1 MEAEVEA
8 ARPDQARRT
17 LAACRR
23 VWVGVALFSA
33 CLNLLT
39 LAVPLY
45 MMQIYDRVLTT
56 RSIDTLLALSAMVAG
71 ALAVLGLLDAL
82 RRRVAVRVGAW
93 LDRAL
98 SGAVLSG
105 SVHEALRAG
114 GNGSAQGLRDLAAV
128 RDYVGGPAVL
138 PLFDAPWA
146 PLFLACVFLVHP
158 VLGWIGLGG
167 AVALLAC
174 AVLNDIGTRRRLV
187 EANHASTRGLN
198 AADTALRN
206 ADTIAAMGMLAALTR
221 RWQEAVAHERGLQVA
236 ASDVSGS
243 VVALAKSLRFGL
255 QVAML
260 GVGGYLV
267 IGNEMSAGGIIAS
280 AVVLARGLAPIEQLI
295 GTWRAFVGARTAW
308 RRLRAL
314 LVRSPQEAAGLSL
327 PRPTGRLDVEA
338 VRYAPPGARE
348 AVLNDV
354 SVGLEPAEVLGVVG
368 PSGAG
373 KSTLA
378 RLLVGSLVPTAGHV
392 RLDGAEVSAWRG
404 RHLGYMPQSIELL
417 PGTVRDNIARLQ
429 EAADEEVVAASQL
442 AGAHDMVLRLPEG
455 YDTRLGDGGVAVSGG
470 QRQLIAL
477 ARAVFG
483 EPALVVLDEPNA
495 HLDAAGESG
504 LLETVKRL
512 REQGA
517 TVVVVSQRPG
527 ILRRVDKVLMLHD
540 GSVVR
545 FEPAAAMF
553 RELRQAAQRG
563 AQRSDHEA

>member
-1 MEAEVEA
+1 M
-8 ARPDQARRT
+8 
-17 LAACRR
+17 
-23 VWVGVALFSA
+23 ALFSA
-33 CLNLLT
+33 CLNLLM
-39 LAVPLY
+39 LSVPLY

-56 RSIDTLLALSAMVAG
+56 RSLDTLLVLSVMVGG

-93 LDRAL
+93 LDRTL
-98 SGAVLSG
+98 SAAVLSG
-105 SVHEALRAG
+105 SVHEALRTG
-114 GNGSAQGLRDLAAV
+114 GATSAQGLRDLAAV
-128 RDYVGGPAVL
+128 REYVGGPAVL

-158 VLGWIGLGG
+158 LLGWIGLSG
-167 AVALLAC
+167 ALALLAC
-174 AVLNDIGTRRRLV
+174 ALLNDVGTRRRLV
-187 EANHASTRGLN
+187 DASHASARGLN

-206 ADTIAAMGMLAALTR
+206 ADAIAAMGMLPALTR
-221 RWQEAVAHERGLQVA
+221 RWQEGVAEERRLQVR

-314 LVRSPQEAAGLSL
+314 LLRAPQEAAGLSL
-327 PRPTGRLDVEA
+327 PRPAGRLALEA
-338 VRYAPPGARE
+338 VRYAPPGVRDPI
-348 AVLNDV
+348 VRDV
-354 SVGLEPAEVLGVVG
+354 NVALDGGEVLGVVG

-378 RLLVGSLVPTAGHV
+378 RLMVGSLAPSAGHV
-392 RLDGAEVSAWRG
+392 RLDGAEVPAWQG
-404 RHLGYMPQSIELL
+404 RYVGYMPQSVDLFAA
-417 PGTVRDNIARLQ
+417 TVRDNIARLR
-429 EAADEEVVAASQL
+429 EAADDEVVAAARL
-442 AGAHDMVLRLPEG
+442 AGAHDMILRLPAG

-512 REQGA
+512 GKQGA
-517 TVVVVSQRPG
+517 TVVVVSQRPS
-527 ILRRVDKVLMLHD
+527 ILRQVDKVLMMND
-540 GSVVR
+540 GAVVR
-545 FEPAAAMF
+545 FEPAAAML

-563 AQRSDHEA
+563 AQRSEHEG

>member
-1 MEAEVEA
+1 METAKPERA
-8 ARPDQARRT
+8 KQA

-23 VWVGVALFSA
+23 VWAGMALFSA

-39 LAVPLY
+39 LCVPLY
-45 MMQIYDRVLTT
+45 MLQIYDRVLTT
-56 RSIDTLLALSAMVAG
+56 RSLDTLLVLSMMVAG

-93 LDRAL
+93 LDRTL
-98 SGAVLSG
+98 SADVLAG

-114 GNGSAQGLRDLAAV
+114 GGTSAQGLRDLATV
-128 RDYVGGPAVL
+128 RDYVGGAAVL

-174 AVLNDIGTRRRLV
+174 AAINDIGTRRRLV
-187 EANHASTRGLN
+187 EANYASARGLN

-206 ADTIAAMGMLAALTR
+206 ADTIAAMGMLPALTR
-221 RWQEAVAHERGLQVA
+221 RWQEAVAQQRRSQVM
-236 ASDVSGS
+236 ASDLSGS

-308 RRLRAL
+308 RRVRELLLRA
-314 LVRSPQEAAGLSL
+314 PHEAAGLSL
-327 PRPTGRLDVEA
+327 PRPSGRLALEV
-338 VRYAPPGARE
+338 VRYAPSGVRE
-348 AVLNDV
+348 PIVRDV
-354 SVGLEPAEVLGVVG
+354 SLALDGGETLGVVG

-373 KSTLA
+373 KSTVA
-378 RLLVGSLVPTAGHV
+378 RLMVGSLVPTGGHV
-392 RLDGAEVSAWRG
+392 RLDGAEVTAWKG
-404 RHLGYMPQSIELL
+404 RYVGYMPQSVDLFT
-417 PGTVRDNIARLQ
+417 GTVRDNIARMQ
-429 EAADEEVVAASQL
+429 EAADDEVVAAARL
-442 AGAHDMVLRLPEG
+442 AGADDMILRLPEG
-455 YDTRLGDGGVAVSGG
+455 YDTRLGEGGVAVSGG
-470 QRQLIAL
+470 QRQLVAL

-512 REQGA
+512 RQQGA

-527 ILRRVDKVLMLHD
+527 ILRQVDKVLMLNE
-540 GSVVR
+540 GAVVR
-545 FEPAAAMF
+545 FEPAAAML
-553 RELRQAAQRG
+553 RELRRAAQRG
-563 AQRSDHEA
+563 AQRSSHEG

>member
-1 MEAEVEA
+1 M
-8 ARPDQARRT
+8 
-17 LAACRR
+17 
-23 VWVGVALFSA
+23 
-33 CLNLLT
+33 
-39 LAVPLY
+39 
-45 MMQIYDRVLTT
+45 LTT
-56 RSIDTLLALSAMVAG
+56 RSLDTLLVLSMMVAG

-93 LDRAL
+93 LDRTL
-98 SGAVLSG
+98 SADVLAG

-114 GNGSAQGLRDLAAV
+114 GGTSAQGLRDLATV
-128 RDYVGGPAVL
+128 RDYVGGAAVL

-174 AVLNDIGTRRRLV
+174 AAINDIGTRRRLV
-187 EANHASTRGLN
+187 EANYASARGLN

-206 ADTIAAMGMLAALTR
+206 ADTIAAMGMLPALTR
-221 RWQEAVAHERGLQVA
+221 RWQEAVAQQRRSQVM
-236 ASDVSGS
+236 ASDLSGS

-308 RRLRAL
+308 RRVRELLLRA
-314 LVRSPQEAAGLSL
+314 PHEAAGLSL
-327 PRPTGRLDVEA
+327 PRPSGRLALEV
-338 VRYAPPGARE
+338 VRYAPSGVRE
-348 AVLNDV
+348 PIVRDV
-354 SVGLEPAEVLGVVG
+354 SLALDGGETLGVVG

-373 KSTLA
+373 KSTVA
-378 RLLVGSLVPTAGHV
+378 RLMVGSLVPTGGHV
-392 RLDGAEVSAWRG
+392 RLDGAEVTAWKG
-404 RHLGYMPQSIELL
+404 RYVGYMPQSVDLFT
-417 PGTVRDNIARLQ
+417 GTVRDNIARMQ
-429 EAADEEVVAASQL
+429 EAADDEVVAAARL
-442 AGAHDMVLRLPEG
+442 AGADDMILRLPEG
-455 YDTRLGDGGVAVSGG
+455 YDTRLGEGGVAVSGG
-470 QRQLIAL
+470 QRQLVAL

-512 REQGA
+512 RQQGA

-527 ILRRVDKVLMLHD
+527 ILRQVDKVLMLNE
-540 GSVVR
+540 GAVVR
-545 FEPAAAMF
+545 FEPAAAML
-553 RELRQAAQRG
+553 RELRRAAQRG
-563 AQRSDHEA
+563 AQRSSHEG

>member
-1 MEAEVEA
+1 MEA

-56 RSIDTLLALSAMVAG
+56 RSIDTLLALSVMVAG

-308 RRLRAL
+308 RRLRSL

-354 SVGLEPAEVLGVVG
+354 SLGLEPAEVLGVVG

-429 EAADEEVVAASQL
+429 EAADDEVVAASQL

-495 HLDAAGESG
+495 HLDSAGESG
-504 LLETVKRL
+504 LLETVNRL

-540 GSVVR
+540 GSVAR
-545 FEPAAAMF
+545 FEPAAAML

-563 AQRSDHEA
+563 AQRSHHEA